1 LSASPRSDS
10 EVSGVALRQAMRRL
24 VTGVTVVTTGRGA
37 TTHGMTANA
46 VISASLE
53 PPLMLVSVHRH
64 SRMNGRLRAE
74 RRFAINVLS
83 GRQAPLAR
91 LFAAAGRPKG
101 LAAAA
106 MLGAG
111 GPGAGAVALVDG
123 ALAAVECGLEAVHPA
138 GDHDLFLGRVL
149 EIHLGDVDAEPL
161 MFHDGRLARES
172 GRSCDVAGCAGRA

>member
-10 EVSGVALRQAMRRL
+10 EVSAVALRQAMRRL
-24 VTGVTVVTTGRGA
+24 VTGVTVVTTGRDA

-91 LFAAAGRPKG
+91 LFAAAERPQG

-106 MLGAG
+106 MLGTG
-111 GPGAGAVALVDG
+111 GAGAVALVDG

-149 EIHLGDVDAEPL
+149 EIHLGAADAEPL
-161 MFHDGRLARES
+161 LFHEGRLARES
-172 GRSCDVAGCAGRA
+172 SRPCDVVGCAGRE